1 MRRLVPALITLLV
14 LAGCSDEAQTPAV
27 VTTAPAT
34 TTTTTTTTS
43 TEQQAREAG
52 DALRDAGRE
61 VGEAAS
67 SAATDVGNAA
77 APAVQRAKEAGSQAL
92 DATRNGLNDLAKGA
106 ACQTARGAND
116 AVGIAANC

>member
-1 MRRLVPALITLLV
+1 MRRLVPAFVAMLV
-14 LAGCSDEAQTPAV
+14 LAGCSDEAQPPAAATAV
-27 VTTAPAT
+27 PAPA
-34 TTTTTTTTS
+34 TS

-77 APAVQRAKEAGSQAL
+77 APAVQRAKEAGAQAL
-92 DATRNGLNDLAKGA
+92 DATRSGLNDLARGA

-116 AVGIAANC
+116 AAGIAANC

>member
-27 VTTAPAT
+27 VTTAPA
-34 TTTTTTTTS
+34 TTTTTS